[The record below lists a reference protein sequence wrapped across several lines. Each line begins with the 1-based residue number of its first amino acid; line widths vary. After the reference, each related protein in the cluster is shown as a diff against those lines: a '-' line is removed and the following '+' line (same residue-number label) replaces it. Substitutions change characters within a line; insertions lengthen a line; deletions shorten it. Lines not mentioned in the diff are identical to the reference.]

1 MSALALMLILLTI
14 GLLVAP
20 STFHRI
26 AQDGQSTGRTHG
38 LVGCFTTLALL
49 PLAAALGLDLT
60 LTLERLGTRACR
72 GGRQEL
78 AKGGSS
84 SKCSRK
90 RRVILPGAQALLGFY
105 N

>member
-60 LTLERLGTRACR
+60 LTLERARSVLLITAGCV
-72 GGRQEL
+72 L
-78 AKGGSS
+78 APYRLVRR
-84 SKCSRK
+84 RK
-90 RRVILPGAQALLGFY
+90 RNRAEDR
-105 N
+105 

>member
-1 MSALALMLILLTI
+1 MSRQMSALALMLILLTI

-60 LTLERLGTRACR
+60 LTLERAWGQRA
-72 GGRQEL
+72 
-78 AKGGSS
+78 AP

-90 RRVILPGAQALLGFY
+90 PG
-105 N
+105 